1 MLTESDLE
9 DAIAAAQP
17 APAPVPEIIAA
28 ETPTPAPDAPASAAH
43 QFNLFIERIADAARR
58 PLLISQEDAP
68 EFLGIKRTA
77 FFRLKAEGAFR
88 PVSLPG
94 ATMYKRRELEAW
106 VEKLKH
112 ARG

>member
-1 MLTESDLE
+1 MLTESDLD
-9 DAIAAAQP
+9 DAITAATQP
-17 APAPVPEIIAA
+17 PVEM
-28 ETPTPAPDAPASAAH
+28 PAPDAPASASH
-43 QFNLFIERIADAARR
+43 LFNLFVERIADAARR
-58 PLLISQEDAP
+58 PLLISQEEAP
-68 EFLGIKRTA
+68 EFLGISRTA

-94 ATMYKRRELEAW
+94 ATMYKRRELEVW